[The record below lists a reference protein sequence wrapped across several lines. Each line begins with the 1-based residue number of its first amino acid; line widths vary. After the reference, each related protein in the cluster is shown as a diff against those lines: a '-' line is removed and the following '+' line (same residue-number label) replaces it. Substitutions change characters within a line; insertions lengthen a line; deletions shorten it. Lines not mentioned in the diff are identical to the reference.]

1 MSITVLR
8 EGDVFGLVSATESIV
23 EGQSLV
29 LVASPARSESG
40 YSALEAAQLKS
51 VFNEDDED
59 WGESLVPFRQPRL
72 RVNANEPEDKVNPGD
87 LFEVCWPR
95 GDQSAA
101 KCRVAVALSSTD
113 SHGDLELLVLT
124 TQSHHQDAVCL
135 DVGDFAASPLPKKCF
150 VRIGRPLKLR
160 MDNLTPLGLRLTAE
174 CMSRLCKA
182 LILCDTRSFS
192 RLAHSLQRPGMDPL
206 RGPFVAGQ
214 STVPYAGRVFD
225 EDEVEAAVSS
235 ALDFWLTLGPE
246 GDRFEEELAKFL
258 GVKKTILVN
267 SGSSANLLAI
277 SALTSTK
284 LGERQLKRGDEVI
297 TVAAGFPTTVAPI
310 VQNGLIPVFIDN
322 DPVTLN
328 ARVEQLE
335 DAYVQGKT
343 KAVMMAHTLG
353 NPFDLGAVMEFCKR
367 HQLWLIED
375 NCDALGGRYDG
386 KLTGSFG
393 DLSSQSFYPPHHLTT
408 GEGGAVNVTREMR
421 LKVLVESFRDWGRDC
436 WCASGKDNTCNKRF
450 GWQLGELPEGYDHK
464 YIYSHL
470 GYNLKPLDLQAAI
483 GRQQLRKLPDFIQAR
498 VNNWHTLRRELA
510 DLEAHFDFQLPTHA
524 SGWTEDGF
532 TWDRSGHKAEPSWFG
547 FTLRIRPKAP
557 FKRRDLALALDAA
570 KIGSRMLFGGNLTRQ
585 PAFVSLKQQ
594 QASAFRIVGDLGGA
608 NRILEEVLFIGI
620 YPGLTPDMLGYMV
633 ETIRGFVKKAVK

>member
-1 MSITVLR
+1 MNITVIR
-8 EGDVFGLVSATESIV
+8 EGNVLRILGATESIP
-23 EGQSLV
+23 EGQHMV
-29 LVASPARSESG
+29 LRVPPPGTELGCSV
-40 YSALEAAQLKS
+40 LEAVQLESFFK
-51 VFNEDDED
+51 DDDHD
-59 WGESLVPFRQPRL
+59 WGDSLESHRQPQWP
-72 RVNANEPEDKVNPGD
+72 VNTNVSEAKVRPGD
-87 LFEVCWPR
+87 LFAVHWPLT
-95 GDQSAA
+95 DQSGA
-101 KCRVAVALSSTD
+101 KTRAAVALWPED
-113 SHGDLELLVLT
+113 GQGYLELLILT
-124 TQSHHQDAVCL
+124 LQSHHQDSL
-135 DVGDFAASPLPKKCF
+135 GLETGDYATSPLPRKSF

-160 MDNLTPLGLRLTAE
+160 MDHLAPLGLQLSAG
-174 CMSRLCKA
+174 CVSRLHKA
-182 LILCDTRSFS
+182 LILRDTRSFS
-192 RLAHSLQRPGMDPL
+192 RFAHALQRPGSDPL
-206 RGPFVAGQ
+206 RAPFVAGQ
-214 STVPYAGRVFD
+214 STVPYAGRVFN

-246 GDRFEEELAKFL
+246 GDGFEEELGKFL
-258 GVKKTILVN
+258 GVKKSLLVN

-277 SALTSTK
+277 SALTSPK
-284 LGERQLKRGDEVI
+284 LGERQLRPGDEVI
-297 TVAAGFPTTVAPI
+297 TVAAGFPTTVAPML
-310 VQNGLIPVFIDN
+310 QNGLVPVFIDN

-335 DAYVQGKT
+335 DAHVQGKT

-375 NCDALGGRYDG
+375 NCDALGSRYDG
-386 KLTGSFG
+386 KFTGSFG
-393 DLSSQSFYPPHHLTT
+393 DLSTQSFYPPHHLTT

-450 GWQLGELPEGYDHK
+450 GWRLGDLPEGYDHK

-483 GRQQLRKLPDFIQAR
+483 GRQQLRKLPNFIQAR
-498 VNNWHTLRRELA
+498 ITNWQTLRRELA
-510 DLEAHFDFQLPTHA
+510 DLEAFFDFQLPAHA
-524 SGWTEDGF
+524 TGWTPDGF
-532 TWDRSGHKAEPSWFG
+532 TWDRSGHKAVPSWFG
-547 FTLRIRPKAP
+547 FTLRTKPAAP

-594 QASAFRIVGDLGGA
+594 DPTAFRIVGDLAGA
-608 NRILEEVLFIGI
+608 NQILDEALFIGI

-633 ETIRGFVKKAVK
+633 QTIRGFVKKAAK